1 MPTDEEDMPGWDV
14 ALQALADDAFRRKGT
29 ALTLKDF
36 HTLAREHTIRL
47 DDIMETLFLLAINDR
62 WIYTDSHGRVQR
74 LDQATLDRLYTKR
87 RLSEQDLAAFD
98 GDWRP
103 A

>member
-1 MPTDEEDMPGWDV
+1 MTDFN
-14 ALQALADDAFRRKGT
+14 A
-29 ALTLKDF
+29 
-36 HTLAREHTIRL
+36 LAREHTIRL
-47 DDIMETLFLLAINDR
+47 DDIMETLFLLAINGQ
-62 WIYTDSHGRVQR
+62 WIYTDNDGRIR
-74 LDQATLDRLYTKR
+74 PLDQATLDRLYTNR